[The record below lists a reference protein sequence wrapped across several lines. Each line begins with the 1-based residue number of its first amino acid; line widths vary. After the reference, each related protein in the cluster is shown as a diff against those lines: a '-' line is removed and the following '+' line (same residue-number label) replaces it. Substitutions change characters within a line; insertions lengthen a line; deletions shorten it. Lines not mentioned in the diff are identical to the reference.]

1 MKKILPIFISVFLM
15 IMNVLSANASEN
27 ILRGVD
33 VKRSGNNYTVEI
45 TSVAPAR
52 MNKNILS
59 ANRIIINLK
68 DIGISSNLTT
78 KFDGNSVIDNI
89 IVEPYG
95 RHGANIMIQGDRI
108 AFSDVVFKEPSVLET
123 TQDTIKDS
131 FCSVFGVL
139 SGSSGDKT
147 VQFGILGIFL
157 IVLIAEIRFIKSK
170 YDEFNLEK
178 QQLLSDI
185 EKTKDFQDYLPGYG
199 TTGLKKPYTTPVY
212 GKAKAV
218 NTVTA
223 KTKPAKFTTPE
234 TLTLNSLLKNTN
246 SEHTLINRIVNN
258 KPVFGTLSNI
268 NIGDNIPAN
277 IKISDTISNP
287 ISKAKLK
294 ANINHL
300 EEMTRLYNNSTKQE
314 IENEFRSRLNR
325 IY

>member
-15 IMNVLSANASEN
+15 VMNVLSANASEN

-33 VKRSGNNYTVEI
+33 VKRSGNEYTVEI

-52 MNKNILS
+52 MTKNIVS

-68 DIGISSNLTT
+68 EIGISSNLRT

-89 IVEPYG
+89 IVEPSG
-95 RHGANIMIQGDRI
+95 RHGANIMIQGDKI
-108 AFSDVVFKEPSVLET
+108 AFSNIVFKEPSVFES
-123 TQDTIKDS
+123 TQDSIKDS
-131 FCSVFGVL
+131 FGSVLSVL
-139 SGSSGDKT
+139 SGSSGDKNI
-147 VQFGILGIFL
+147 QFGILGIFL

-178 QQLLSDI
+178 QQILNDI
-185 EKTKDFQDYLPGYG
+185 ERTKDFQDYLPGYG
-199 TTGLKKPYTTPVY
+199 SVGIKKPYTTPVY

-234 TLTLNSLLKNTN
+234 TLTLNSILKNTN
-246 SEHTLINRIVNN
+246 NEGTLINRIVNN

-277 IKISDTISNP
+277 IKISDTVSNP
-287 ISKAKLK
+287 IAKAKFK
-294 ANINHL
+294 ANLNHL
-300 EEMTRLYNNSTKQE
+300 EEMTNLYKNATTQE